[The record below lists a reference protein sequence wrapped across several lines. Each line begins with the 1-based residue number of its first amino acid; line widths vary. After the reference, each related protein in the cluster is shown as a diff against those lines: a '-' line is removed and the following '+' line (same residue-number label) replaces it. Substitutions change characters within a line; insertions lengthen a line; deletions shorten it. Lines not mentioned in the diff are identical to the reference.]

1 MRIARTKTDKYLQT
15 GPCVLLYR
23 RWQDYEFNA
32 FTASSSVPGHAR
44 ALYANASAWIRAT
57 FGKRFEMAR
66 IVTNHED
73 RDVWLAS

>member
-1 MRIARTKTDKYLQT
+1 MGAAARS
-15 GPCVLLYR
+15 
-23 RWQDYEFNA
+23 A